1 MPTETISN
9 LFGEESPVRGDSV
22 FSFVTR
28 FVASK
33 VTFHSFSAYL
43 SFFSISVRL
52 LGMFFSANLPHRR
65 LFWSQPH
72 KHFNLALLE
81 CVRSHWRA
89 WVMKSAHLLCL
100 TQTLLR
106 FYALSLSP
114 STKISLCCCPCDHV
128 GFDTGTVRGRGNID
142 VGVGVDNVDNDDS
155 DDNESSFFA
164 SLPARRQKCVTK

>member
-1 MPTETISN
+1 MCGMLVTNIKPNLKVVGTSSKRFFLFSGMPTETISN

-65 LFWSQPH
+65 LF
-72 KHFNLALLE
+72 
-81 CVRSHWRA
+81 
-89 WVMKSAHLLCL
+89 
-100 TQTLLR
+100 
-106 FYALSLSP
+106 
-114 STKISLCCCPCDHV
+114 
-128 GFDTGTVRGRGNID
+128 
-142 VGVGVDNVDNDDS
+142 
-155 DDNESSFFA
+155 
-164 SLPARRQKCVTK
+164 